1 MQERGFEDYRQNHL
15 TVRKNKEVKKMIDM
29 RNHGKQ
35 KVVSA
40 VIIIVIVLAMVGG
53 TVLAALSM

>member
-1 MQERGFEDYRQNHL
+1 
-15 TVRKNKEVKKMIDM
+15 MIDM

>member
-1 MQERGFEDYRQNHL
+1 ML
-15 TVRKNKEVKKMIDM
+15 DM

-35 KVVSA
+35 RIVSA